1 MQSVDKSR
9 FRSKIVEN
17 LAVVNY
23 DTNNLDLAPYDWRLS
38 YSNLEERDGYFSR
51 LKTTIEGLRYA
62 PIILVSS
69 CVINLSLKK
78 KAPEEKGCPRRTLD
92 GRYCI
97 SFCSIFFP
105 ELIHPQ
111 VLLVCLQ
118 NSSLCGTRL
127 TWRAR
132 FVEVFVRPIR

>member
-1 MQSVDKSR
+1 
-9 FRSKIVEN
+9 VEN

-69 CVINLSLKK
+69 CVINFSLKK
-78 KAPEEKGCPRRTLD
+78 ESARRKRLSLPHTRWALL
-92 GRYCI
+92 YI
-97 SFCSIFFP
+97 FLLHFFFP

-132 FVEVFVRPIR
+132 FLEVFVRPIR